1 MDGQK
6 WFVRFCDWHFDA
18 TSSVQSVWML
28 NSSRIAAIA
37 SKMFPRDRRWR
48 RLVGQSKFVAAIS
61 VVSESAQRE
70 TLVFRSSWLGVGKSP
85 RCQCRKFISPH
96 LDAWTSGYL
105 LVQEIHPEP
114 RGMPSRWSSNHLGR
128 RGLDIR
134 MPAGVGLAANT
145 KPRFDI
151 WLSVASP
158 RLRRAAPFA
167 SRRPRDWIP
176 RPSRW
181 NSNHLG

>member
-1 MDGQK
+1 MPA
-6 WFVRFCDWHFDA
+6 VCVLLVSVSMTALR
-18 TSSVQSVWML
+18 SVQESQFQGL
-28 NSSRIAAIA
+28 NLSIAF
-37 SKMFPRDRRWR
+37 S
-48 RLVGQSKFVAAIS
+48 GQSGMQRSCACG
-61 VVSESAQRE
+61 VVMR
-70 TLVFRSSWLGVGKSP
+70 TLMPSTPTPTLTFTMSLK
-85 RCQCRKFISPH
+85 CRKFISPH

-181 NSNHLG
+181 NSNHLE